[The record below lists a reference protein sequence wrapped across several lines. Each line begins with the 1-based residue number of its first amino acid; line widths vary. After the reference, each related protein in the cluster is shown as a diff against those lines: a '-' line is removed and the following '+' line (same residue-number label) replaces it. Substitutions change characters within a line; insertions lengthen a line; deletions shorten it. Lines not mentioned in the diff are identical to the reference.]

1 MKMKKLLSVI
11 LAAMVITAAG
21 CSDNSGAEATTT
33 TAAEAATTTTA
44 AETTTEAAT
53 TEATT
58 TEAETTTEATE
69 APADNPLMTDEI
81 REFIEELR
89 AEAPIYADFFEKS
102 SSIPVTMAFNQ
113 EVDLMGTGE
122 ISTVYMELGMASF
135 DSFYVS
141 TDTLGSP
148 MDIIITDG
156 KYYMVSAAEKTA
168 LYMEMSAEEAAE
180 MQESMTASVK
190 ASFDASAA
198 KYETGETEFRDA
210 TYLYEKITTAE
221 MGEIMVYADPA
232 TKEIKYLVS
241 QGVTMEIVT
250 ISDKVDNSKL
260 EIPADYTLIDM
271 ASMMGADDTN
281 GSEPTRDAATAAAD
295 YLTYSSFSYNG
306 LVEQLEFE
314 GYSHEEAVA
323 AVDAC
328 GADWDEQAAK
338 SAATYLEYSAFSYTG
353 LIGQLEFEG
362 FTTEQATKAV
372 DNCNADWNEQA
383 VKAAKEYLDYSEF
396 TREELL
402 TQLEFEGFTAEQ
414 AVYGVEANGL

>member
-58 TEAETTTEATE
+58 TEATTTEAETTTEATE

-89 AEAPIYADFFEKS
+89 AEAPIYASFFEKS

-135 DSFYVS
+135 DRFYVS

-198 KYETGETEFRDA
+198 EYETGETEFRDA
-210 TYLYEKITTAE
+210 TYLYEKITPAE

-260 EIPADYTLIDM
+260 EIPADYTLVDM
-271 ASMMGADDTN
+271 NTL
-281 GSEPTRDAATAAAD
+281 
-295 YLTYSSFSYNG
+295 Y
-306 LVEQLEFE
+306 Q
-314 GYSHEEAVA
+314 
-323 AVDAC
+323 
-328 GADWDEQAAK
+328 
-338 SAATYLEYSAFSYTG
+338 
-353 LIGQLEFEG
+353 
-362 FTTEQATKAV
+362 
-372 DNCNADWNEQA
+372 
-383 VKAAKEYLDYSEF
+383 
-396 TREELL
+396 
-402 TQLEFEGFTAEQ
+402 
-414 AVYGVEANGL
+414 

>member
-21 CSDNSGAEATTT
+21 CSDNGGADATTTT
-33 TAAEAATTTTA
+33 TAAEAEATTTTA
-44 AETTTEAAT
+44 AETTTEA
-53 TEATT
+53 TT
-58 TEAETTTEATE
+58 TEAETTPAVTESLV
-69 APADNPLMTDEI
+69 DNPLMTDEI

-135 DSFYVS
+135 DRFYVS

-148 MDIIITDG
+148 MDIVISDG

-168 LYMEMSAEEAAE
+168 LYMEMSADEAAE

-198 KYETGETEFRDA
+198 EYESGETEFRDA
-210 TYLYEKITTAE
+210 TYLYEKITSAE
-221 MGEIMVYADPA
+221 MGEIIVYADPA

-271 ASMMGADDTN
+271 AAMMGGADDTDVPSN
-281 GSEPTRDAATAAAD
+281 GGNADEAAAS
-295 YLTYSSFSYNG
+295 YLAYSNFSYNG
-306 LVEQLEFE
+306 LVEQLEYE

-328 GADWDEQAAK
+328 GADWDEQAAG

-372 DNCNADWNEQA
+372 DNCGADWNEQA